1 MGSMH
6 WRCLPQTLST
16 PPGPTQQIDAM
27 AKKHGVTIVSS
38 GMVDCYGVHVTN
50 AIAGACN
57 QVDSITVDS
66 EYEEEI

>member
-1 MGSMH
+1 M
-6 WRCLPQTLST
+6 
-16 PPGPTQQIDAM
+16 QQIDAM

-38 GMVDCYGVHVTN
+38 GMVDRYGVHVTN
-50 AIAGACN
+50 AIVGASN